1 MAEES
6 AASRYARDWLG
17 MSEGRKVRGFDNQSE
32 ERRER
37 EYVNYATGE
46 TATAVGDNNNPPEAN

>member
-17 MSEGRKVRGFDNQSE
+17 MSQGRKVRGFDNQDA
-32 ERRER
+32 ERRNR
-37 EYVNYATGE
+37 EYVNSATGTTT
-46 TATAVGDNNNPPEAN
+46 TATGDNTNPPSAN

>member
-17 MSEGRKVRGFDNQSE
+17 MSQGRKVRGFDNQDA
-32 ERRER
+32 ERRNR
-37 EYVNYATGE
+37 EYVNSATGVTT
-46 TATAVGDNNNPPEAN
+46 TATGDNTNPPSAN

>member
-17 MSEGRKVRGFDNQSE
+17 MSEGRKVRGFDNQDA

-37 EYVNYATGE
+37 EYVDYTTGN
-46 TATAVGDNNNPPEAN
+46 TTTAVGDNTNPPSAN